1 MVRNIKD
8 IKGFCI
14 LPFIHLSTRTDGRMQ
29 ICCTANSSS
38 TNEEQYIGCNRK
50 DDGSFVELHKDK
62 PQDYWNTHYMKS
74 LRLAM
79 LKGEKP
85 SVCRKCYQEEEVGY
99 RSKRMWE
106 NDEWSDKLDY
116 NSIIE
121 NVNADG
127 SMPYG
132 IHYIDMKLG
141 NACNLACVMCN
152 PSDSSL
158 WIPDWNKLKKKDI
171 SAEVDSN
178 TYWNKNEAGAYNWYK
193 KNQNYWDSL
202 QENID
207 KLHSVYII
215 GGEPTVNPEFKKF
228 VQDCVS
234 GGHAEHIDLRFNTN
248 GQILD
253 NELKDLYT
261 KFKSVT
267 LHLSMDGTHNRY
279 EYIRHPGTWQEQLD
293 SLHWHDQLSDNVRV
307 EIDCTAQALNAW
319 HIPDFIVWKLN
330 QKFKKITVY
339 PNFGGM
345 IGIHILHHP
354 HILSVQVL
362 PKELKEQ
369 IVTKYDETIK
379 WVNTHFQPNHGKG
392 VNKHNRM
399 KAVANQMMAKD
410 ESHKWKYTVEYLDK
424 MDEIRNTNWRETFP
438 ELAVYG

>member
-29 ICCTANSSS
+29 ICCTANSDS
-38 TNEEQYIGCNRK
+38 THDEQYIGCNRK
-50 DDGSFVELHKDK
+50 DDGSFVELHKDRAE
-62 PQDYWNTHYMKS
+62 DYWNTKYMRT
-74 LRLAM
+74 LRQGM
-79 LKGEKP
+79 INGEMP
-85 SVCRKCYQEEEVGY
+85 NSCRKCYKEEESGY

-106 NDEWSDKLDY
+106 NDLWSEQLDF
-116 NSIIE
+116 NKIVDNMSE
-121 NVNADG
+121 DG
-127 SMPYG
+127 SIPYG

-158 WIPDWNKLKKKDI
+158 WIPDWNKLKKQEL
-171 SAEVDSN
+171 SPEVDSQ

-228 VQDCVS
+228 VQDCVNTGNAS
-234 GGHAEHIDLRFNTN
+234 HIDLRFNTN

-253 NELKDLYT
+253 EELKELYT
-261 KFKSVT
+261 HFKSVT
-267 LHLSMDGTHNRY
+267 LHLSMDGTHERY
-279 EYIRHPGTWQEQLD
+279 TYIRHPGEWQAQLD
-293 SLHWHDQLSDNVRV
+293 SLHWHDNLSDNVNV
-307 EIDCTAQALNAW
+307 EVDCTAQALNAW
-319 HIPDFIVWKLN
+319 HIPDFIVWKMN

-345 IGIHILHHP
+345 IGIHILWQP
-354 HILSVQVL
+354 SILSVQTL
-362 PKELKEQ
+362 PLKLKEE
-369 IVTKYDETIK
+369 ILKRYDNVIK
-379 WVNTHFQPNHGKG
+379 WANTHHQPREGKG
-392 VNKHNRM
+392 VNKHNRLR
-399 KAVANQMMAKD
+399 AVANHMMKED
-410 ESHKWKYTVEYLDK
+410 KSHQWKHTIEYLDR
-424 MDEIRNTNWRETFP
+424 MDSIRNTDWRSTFP
-438 ELAVYG
+438 ELAKHE

>member
-1 MVRNIKD
+1 MVRNVKD

-38 TNEEQYIGCNRK
+38 TREEQYIGCNRK
-50 DDGSFVELHKDK
+50 DDGTFVELHKDR
-62 PQDYWNTHYMKS
+62 PEDNWNTTYMRS
-74 LRLAM
+74 LRRAM
-79 LKGEKP
+79 LEGQKP
-85 SVCRKCYQEEEVGY
+85 EVCRKCYEEEEVGY

-106 NDEWSDKLDY
+106 NDLWEKELDY
-116 NSIIE
+116 NTIIDT
-121 NVNADG
+121 VNSDG

-152 PSDSSL
+152 PADSSL
-158 WIPDWNKLKKKDI
+158 WIPDWNKLKKKTV
-171 SAEVDSN
+171 SQEVESN
-178 TYWNKNEAGAYNWYK
+178 TYWNKKEAGSYNWYK
-193 KNQNYWDSL
+193 KNENYWQSL
-202 QENID
+202 QENIS

-228 VQDCVS
+228 VRDCVH
-234 GGHAEHIDLRFNTN
+234 GDHAKHIDLRFNTN

-267 LHLSMDGTHNRY
+267 LHLSMDGTHDRY

-293 SLHWHDQLSDNVRV
+293 SLHWHDQLSDNVKV

-345 IGIHILHHP
+345 IGIHILWHP
-354 HILSVQVL
+354 HILSVKVL
-362 PKELKEQ
+362 PNEFKKQVVE
-369 IVTKYDETIK
+369 KYDETIK
-379 WVNTHFQPNHGKG
+379 WVNTHYQPNHGKG
-392 VNKHNRM
+392 VVKHNRM
-399 KAVANQMMAKD
+399 KAVANHMMSD
-410 ESHKWKYTVEYLDK
+410 DQSHKWKYTVEYLDK
-424 MDEIRNTNWRETFP
+424 MDEIRNTDWRKTFP